1 MNLQTAADTP
11 GKRIKRR
18 RLELNLTMAQVA
30 EETGVTRMSI
40 SLWESDKTNISAANL
55 RALAKVLKCGADW
68 IMDGKEKR
76 YDHQTKTTFYLTH
89 PAETANPDEFDVEKT
104 INMFRKLPVEEQK
117 RLSTTIMERFDYY
130 EQLYTELLEKLERKT
145 TE

>member
-1 MNLQTAADTP
+1 MNSSEADTP

-30 EETGVTRMSI
+30 EEMGVTRMSI

-55 RALAKVLKCGADW
+55 RALSKVLKCGGDW
-68 IMDGKEKR
+68 IMDGVEKAFD
-76 YDHQTKTTFYLTH
+76 YKTKTTYYRKY
-89 PAETANPDEFDVEKT
+89 PSKEPSQDEFDVEKV
-104 INMFRKLPVEEQK
+104 IDMFRKLPVEEQK
-117 RLSTTIMERFDYY
+117 RLSITIMERFDYY